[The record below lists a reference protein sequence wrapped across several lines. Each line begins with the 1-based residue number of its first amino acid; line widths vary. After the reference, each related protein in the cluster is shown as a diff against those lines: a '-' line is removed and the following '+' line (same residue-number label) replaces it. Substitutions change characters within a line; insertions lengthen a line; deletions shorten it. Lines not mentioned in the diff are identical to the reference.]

1 MTQVRFAQLSDIPAM
16 VELGRHMHVQSRYG
30 WMVYSASQTWK
41 YLERVIP
48 NKQCCVIVAVG
59 EGAGGQRYEQAE
71 LFGALLATARKYPFS
86 ADFAAHIDHLYVTP
100 HKRGTPV
107 AMKMVTAFRRWA
119 NNREVAEIT
128 ISNQFGVGQAQSTKL
143 FNKLG
148 MSSVGGQ
155 HSMWVQRK

>member
-1 MTQVRFAQLSDIPAM
+1 MTQVRFAQLADIPAL

-48 NKQCCVIVAVG
+48 NKQSCVIVAVG
-59 EGAGGQRYEQAE
+59 EGTGAQADVY
-71 LFGALLATARKYPFS
+71 GALLAAARQYPFS
-86 ADFAAHIDHLYVTP
+86 TDFAAHIDYLYVTP
-100 HKRGTPV
+100 AKRGTPV

-128 ISNQFGVGQAQSTKL
+128 ITNQFGSGQAQSAKL
-143 FNKLG
+143 LTKLG
-148 MSSVGGQ
+148 MPPVAGQ

>member
-1 MTQVRFAQLSDIPAM
+1 MTHVRFAQLADIPAL
-16 VELGRHMHVQSRYG
+16 VELGRQIHVQSRYG

-48 NKQCCVIVAVG
+48 AKQNCVIVAV
-59 EGAGGQRYEQAE
+59 EGATQ
-71 LFGALLATARKYPFS
+71 GAQTPSAVLGVLIATARQYPFS
-86 ADFAAHIDHLYVTP
+86 TDFCAHVDYLYVLPT
-100 HKRGTPV
+100 KRGTPV

-128 ISNQFGVGQAQSTKL
+128 ITNQFGLGQAQSAKL

-148 MSSVGGQ
+148 MPPVGGQ

>member
-41 YLERVIP
+41 YVERLIP
-48 NKQCCVIVAVG
+48 NKQCCAIVAVSEEADTG
-59 EGAGGQRYEQAE
+59 MCGV
-71 LFGALLATARKYPFS
+71 LLATARQYPFS
-86 ADFAAHIDHLYVTP
+86 TDFAAHIDYLYVMP
-100 HKRGTPV
+100 RKRGTPI

-128 ISNQFGVGQAQSTKL
+128 VANQFGAGQTQSSKL

-148 MSSVGGQ
+148 MPSVGGQ